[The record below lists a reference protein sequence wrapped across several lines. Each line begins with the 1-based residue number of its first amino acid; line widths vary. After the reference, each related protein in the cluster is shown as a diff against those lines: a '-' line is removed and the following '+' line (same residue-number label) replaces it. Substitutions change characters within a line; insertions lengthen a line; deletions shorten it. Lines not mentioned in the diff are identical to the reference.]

1 MELKS
6 YLEKIIKDFQEGHD
20 TCDGVAL
27 AHELYNK
34 RWAIHSAVQE
44 EYDRED
50 VMSIAKDKGMNL
62 TKEQLNHVLYRY
74 GKVEDDKLEQLS
86 YIIDNELKGE

>member
-1 MELKS
+1 MELQK
-6 YLEKIIKDFQEGHD
+6 YLEKVIKDFQASHD
-20 TCDGVAL
+20 TCNAVAL
-27 AHELYNK
+27 AELIYTN

-44 EYDRED
+44 EYDMED
-50 VMSIAKDKGMNL
+50 VISIASDKGVNL
-62 TKEQLNHVLYRY
+62 TKEQLSHVLYRY

>member
-27 AHELYNK
+27 AELIYTN
-34 RWAIHSAVQE
+34 RFAIHSAVQE
-44 EYDRED
+44 EYDMED
-50 VMSIAKDKGMNL
+50 VMSIARDKGVNL
-62 TKEQLNHVLYRY
+62 TKEQLSHVLYRY